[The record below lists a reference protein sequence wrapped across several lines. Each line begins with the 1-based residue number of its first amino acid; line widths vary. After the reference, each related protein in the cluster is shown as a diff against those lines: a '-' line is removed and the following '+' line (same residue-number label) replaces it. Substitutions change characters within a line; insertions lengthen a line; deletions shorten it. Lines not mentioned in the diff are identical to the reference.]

1 MDYALL
7 FVYTLATVISL
18 CILILVFLFGF
29 LVLLISKKN
38 PNESYEYLKNLVYA
52 VYGGIIAIILLEL
65 KGESIANPYFW
76 TIKMPLALLTVL
88 IFILFGFLY
97 LYLLKRIFNWVKLN
111 KGRNNIKPMIKR
123 KHVTYVLLF
132 FLVLSALIFFV
143 FGMNEIL
150 GIIFLVL
157 SVATYISNNEIW
169 GDQFREKLG
178 VATFAGFM
186 VSLLKDISSDT
197 LTPKLQVMYF
207 MGLALAVLLLTKSA
221 SKGEEL

>member
-132 FLVLSALIFFV
+132 FLVP
-143 FGMNEIL
+143 
-150 GIIFLVL
+150 
-157 SVATYISNNEIW
+157 
-169 GDQFREKLG
+169 
-178 VATFAGFM
+178 
-186 VSLLKDISSDT
+186 LL
-197 LTPKLQVMYF
+197 
-207 MGLALAVLLLTKSA
+207 A
-221 SKGEEL
+221 S